1 MSDLVYRFSSPVQM
15 LRQTHSYPKV
25 SVIYDL
31 VDKQRCFWSLFER
44 STSPPHSSHDETA
57 PLLGPPSKLDGS
69 ISGSPTTLPD
79 DFRPIRLINQGV
91 SGKVYLVEDKVTK
104 KNYALKVIRKR
115 SNNLLQV
122 INEKDALCRVTG
134 DPWFLS
140 LEASMHDDTNFYLIT
155 TLHQTDLQSDL
166 HHRGGHT
173 PVDLARFYMTELI
186 CALEDLH
193 ARGIIHRD
201 IKPANV
207 LLTKDGHVVLA
218 DFGMAKIF
226 PRHPQPSPD
235 RSHHRRA
242 RRIATD
248 SGLASIALHQPYRGI
263 HGPDDDVTREK
274 MGTLAYA
281 APEVRFGLPYS
292 YEVDYWSLG
301 VLLYVMLTGRFPF
314 GAFGEYYFRRFEP
327 VEVDEGAQA
336 LLEQILEVNPSKR
349 LNIHEIKAHRFFSS
363 VDWDTTSA
371 RDRPAPIIPRIPIHP
386 PSPKTFRISLGTP
399 YDVVSSDDPFTF
411 TSSHFR
417 QLRCEPTRVTPDVG
431 KRSQVSELFGWM
443 TRFVINLIV
452 AHAKI

>member
-1 MSDLVYRFSSPVQM
+1 M
-15 LRQTHSYPKV
+15 
-25 SVIYDL
+25 
-31 VDKQRCFWSLFER
+31 
-44 STSPPHSSHDETA
+44 A
-57 PLLGPPSKLDGS
+57 
-69 ISGSPTTLPD
+69 
-79 DFRPIRLINQGV
+79 
-91 SGKVYLVEDKVTK
+91 
-104 KNYALKVIRKR
+104 
-115 SNNLLQV
+115 
-122 INEKDALCRVTG
+122 
-134 DPWFLS
+134 
-140 LEASMHDDTNFYLIT
+140 
-155 TLHQTDLQSDL
+155 
-166 HHRGGHT
+166 
-173 PVDLARFYMTELI
+173 ELI

-226 PRHPQPSPD
+226 PPHPRPFPD
-235 RSHHRRA
+235 RTSHWRA

-248 SGLASIALHQPYRGI
+248 SGLASIALHQPYCSI

-314 GAFGEYYFRRFEP
+314 GSFGEFYFRRFEP

-336 LLEQILEVNPSKR
+336 LLEQILDVNPAKR

-363 VDWDTTSA
+363 VDWDSTAA
-371 RDRPAPIIPRIPIHP
+371 RDQPAPITPRIPAHP
-386 PSPKTFRISLGTP
+386 PSPKTFRISIGTP
-399 YDVVSSDDPFTF
+399 YDVVSSDDPMPHFTF

-417 QLRCEPTRVTPDVG
+417 QLREPTRVTPDVG
-431 KRSQVSELFGWM
+431 KRSQVAGLFGWM
-443 TRFVINLIV
+443 ARFVFKVRMWCTSVSSLLSSCGRC
-452 AHAKI
+452 

>member
-1 MSDLVYRFSSPVQM
+1 
-15 LRQTHSYPKV
+15 
-25 SVIYDL
+25 
-31 VDKQRCFWSLFER
+31 
-44 STSPPHSSHDETA
+44 
-57 PLLGPPSKLDGS
+57 
-69 ISGSPTTLPD
+69 
-79 DFRPIRLINQGV
+79 
-91 SGKVYLVEDKVTK
+91 
-104 KNYALKVIRKR
+104 
-115 SNNLLQV
+115 
-122 INEKDALCRVTG
+122 
-134 DPWFLS
+134 
-140 LEASMHDDTNFYLIT
+140 
-155 TLHQTDLQSDL
+155 LQSDL

-173 PVDLARFYMTELI
+173 PVDLARFYMAELI

-301 VLLYVMLTGRFPF
+301 VLLYVMLTGRVSSNSPPF
-314 GAFGEYYFRRFEP
+314 TEP
-327 VEVDEGAQA
+327 YKSHDPVVGSFHSGHSASITFVA
-336 LLEQILEVNPSKR
+336 LSPSKWTR
-349 LNIHEIKAHRFFSS
+349 
-363 VDWDTTSA
+363 A
-371 RDRPAPIIPRIPIHP
+371 RRR
-386 PSPKTFRISLGTP
+386 
-399 YDVVSSDDPFTF
+399 Y
-411 TSSHFR
+411 
-417 QLRCEPTRVTPDVG
+417 
-431 KRSQVSELFGWM
+431 
-443 TRFVINLIV
+443 
-452 AHAKI
+452 